1 MAERAK
7 RPFWM
12 HQLVEYILGGA
23 LVASGLQSP
32 EPLVPAVVGGV
43 VLLFAASTKGA
54 MSAFRLLD
62 RRLHRWLDP
71 VLVLVQIAA
80 ALQPW
85 VSVDNATRAI
95 MVAIAVVHAVVWL
108 GSSFTEKPTR
118 AKNAANGVSGSTGA
132 GAGASGASGAG
143 GAGDGGAGGGGAGG
157 AGGGG
162 DLSTAIGQK
171 AGRAVGVGVNMVR
184 AAKAKRDAKNS

>member
-32 EPLVPAVVGGV
+32 DPLVPAVVGGV

-108 GSSFTEKPTR
+108 GSSFTEKPKR
-118 AKNAANGVSGSTGA
+118 AKNAANA
-132 GAGASGASGAG
+132 ANPASGASGAG
-143 GAGDGGAGGGGAGG
+143 AGSSGASGATGES
-157 AGGGG
+157 

-171 AGRAVGVGVNMVR
+171 AGRLVGGGVNMVR
-184 AAKAKRDAKNS
+184 AAKAKRDAKNA